1 MNFESALE
9 WIRSEWQS
17 IVVVS
22 VATLIIAVVAFFQTR
37 SKDLDAVEDNTEEED
52 LEAVMKYWGPDVSSV
67 SYEVRSV
74 KLTRDTPSSSIEDDA
89 KHRASSQNPT
99 EDQSAKQPVEK
110 DKENVPQTDLKNDK
124 GAEEPMKENGE
135 QKQDS
140 PAKEKDGSKDRP
152 TSDKDILTDRP
163 SDSEKATPLECDQEN
178 ILKAKI
184 GELYKGENCKW
195 RVLQRKTVK
204 SNFTVQNDWRK
215 NVKSNITVKIN
226 WRLVKQGNVFI

>member
-1 MNFESALE
+1 MNINLTLTAHVVGDHNQVNVVNIDVIPKKKDGSKARPTIALT
-9 WIRSEWQS
+9 Q
-17 IVVVS
+17 
-22 VATLIIAVVAFFQTR
+22 
-37 SKDLDAVEDNTEEED
+37 
-52 LEAVMKYWGPDVSSV
+52 
-67 SYEVRSV
+67 
-74 KLTRDTPSSSIEDDA
+74 DTPSSSIEDGD

-99 EDQSAKQPVEK
+99 EDQSAKKPVEK

-124 GAEEPMKENGE
+124 EAEEPMKEDGE

-184 GELYKGENCKW
+184 GELYN
-195 RVLQRKTVK
+195 
-204 SNFTVQNDWRK
+204 
-215 NVKSNITVKIN
+215 
-226 WRLVKQGNVFI
+226 

>member
-1 MNFESALE
+1 MQINLNLSSN
-9 WIRSEWQS
+9 I
-17 IVVVS
+17 
-22 VATLIIAVVAFFQTR
+22 TGGNNNC
-37 SKDLDAVEDNTEEED
+37 VEFTVN
-52 LEAVMKYWGPDVSSV
+52 VNV
-67 SYEVRSV
+67 
-74 KLTRDTPSSSIEDDA
+74 SSIEDDA

>member
-1 MNFESALE
+1 MKNNWTITHNDNGHNNVMMINGIPIKMGKKFKGRLTIDEDG
-9 WIRSEWQS
+9 
-17 IVVVS
+17 S
-22 VATLIIAVVAFFQTR
+22 VQ
-37 SKDLDAVEDNTEEED
+37 
-52 LEAVMKYWGPDVSSV
+52 
-67 SYEVRSV
+67 
-74 KLTRDTPSSSIEDDA
+74 LTRDTPSSSIEDDA

-195 RVLQRKTVK
+195 RVLNRESVK
-204 SNFTVQNDWRK
+204 SNFTVQND
-215 NVKSNITVKIN
+215 
-226 WRLVKQGNVFI
+226 